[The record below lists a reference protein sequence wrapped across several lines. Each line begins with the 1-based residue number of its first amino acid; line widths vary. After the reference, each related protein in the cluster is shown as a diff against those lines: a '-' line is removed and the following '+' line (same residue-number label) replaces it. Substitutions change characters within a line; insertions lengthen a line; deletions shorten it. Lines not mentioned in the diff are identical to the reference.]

1 MTWPIRDRLAA
12 AGCLTLFLATLAMEV
27 VGIIVAVQWLLQ

>member
-27 VGIIVAVQWLLQ
+27 VGIIVALQWLMQ